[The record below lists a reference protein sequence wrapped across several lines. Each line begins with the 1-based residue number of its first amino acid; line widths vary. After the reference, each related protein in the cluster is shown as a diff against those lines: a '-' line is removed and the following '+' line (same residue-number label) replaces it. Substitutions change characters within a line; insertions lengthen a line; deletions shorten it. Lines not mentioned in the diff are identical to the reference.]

1 MNPNLK
7 IMKYLIIIFLLFHS
21 ISFSQTMLGRSVS
34 AVLSD
39 LKGERIIK
47 ETSSSIEFEFN
58 NKFYLIEISPDSYKS
73 VQKQGVIINEAN
85 KQEFYKLCDRLE
97 KRGYIKFSEK
107 TVNGAIMIKYNYVS
121 KKNKKYLM
129 KAIVV
134 TSPENNQTLA
144 TFEWGNWSN

>member
-1 MNPNLK
+1 
-7 IMKYLIIIFLLFHS
+7 MKYLIIIFLLFHS

-58 NKFYLIEISPDSYKS
+58 NKYYIIEISPDSYKS
-73 VQKQGVIINEAN
+73 VRKQAVLIVESD
-85 KQEFYKLCDRLE
+85 KKEFSKLCDRLI
-97 KRGYIKFSEK
+97 KRGYVKFDEK
-107 TVNGAIMIKYNYVS
+107 REAGSIIIKYNYKS

-129 KAIVV
+129 QALVM
-134 TSPENNQTLA
+134 TSPENNLTGA
-144 TFEWGNWSN
+144 YFEWGNWSN